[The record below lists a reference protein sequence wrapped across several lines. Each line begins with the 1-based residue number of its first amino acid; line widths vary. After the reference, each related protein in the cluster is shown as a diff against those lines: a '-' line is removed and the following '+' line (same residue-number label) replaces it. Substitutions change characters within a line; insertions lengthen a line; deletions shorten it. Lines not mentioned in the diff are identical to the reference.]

1 MAVLTEKIGDVVVVI
16 PEGMLRGDK
25 ETNQVENELRR
36 LLQGGQR
43 KVLLDLHKTTHLS
56 SIAIGVLAGV
66 HTTAANRNVHFYVC
80 NVERRIQNVL
90 TVLRLVNVLNVF
102 DTRDDALRALAKL

>member
-1 MAVLTEKIGDVVVVI
+1 MAVLTEKFADVVVVI

-36 LLQGGQR
+36 LLQGGQQ
-43 KVLLDLHKTTHLS
+43 KVLLDLQKTTHLS

-66 HTTAANRNVHFYVC
+66 HTTAANRGAHFYVC

-90 TVLRLVNVLNVF
+90 TVLRLVNVLNVY
-102 DTRDDALRALAKL
+102 DTREDALRVLGKL

>member
-1 MAVLTEKIGDVVVVI
+1 MAVLTEKIGDIVVVI

-25 ETNQVENELRR
+25 ETDQVERELRR

-43 KVLLDLHKTTHLS
+43 KVLLDLHKTTHLNS
-56 SIAIGVLAGV
+56 LAIGSLAGV
-66 HTTAANRNVHFYVC
+66 HATAINRNAHLYVC

-90 TVLRLVNVLNVF
+90 TVLRLINVLNVF
-102 DTRDDALRALAKL
+102 DTRDDAVRALAKV